1 MSYQGN
7 YNQRSSGTNN
17 YILIVKRCIFLT
29 PRDTSDILAK
39 NIEMKEKIDKSKR
52 GMKDWFYDINS
63 SIDFNLYLL
72 FTKYLPAY
80 GENSKGLPDFKGN
93 EKTKYLEAIKNH
105 FSSNTNTK
113 SYQSLKNLAKGNYD
127 RIQNLIKSLLNLGYA
142 CKSIEAIPKW
152 RLVVGLGAS
161 HPQETS
167 MILHHIYGIPYIP
180 GSAVKGITRHWALT
194 CFADKISSQ
203 KNSDFYKEIEQL
215 SKGLDGGFKEGS
227 LYGNLS
233 IQLLDKKVEKEEK
246 IELSDLVEIFGTQE
260 QKGKVIFMDAYPVDE
275 IKLEIDIM
283 NPHYP
288 DYYSGN
294 KPPAD
299 CQNPNPITFLTVGK
313 TKFQFCLLSK
323 DNNLLNKATLLLEE
337 ALKEHGIGA
346 KTALGYGIFDI

>member
-1 MSYQGN
+1 MRSQGN
-7 YNQRSSGTNN
+7 YNQRFNRSHERPEEK
-17 YILIVKRCIFLT
+17 YVFFT
-29 PRDTSDILAK
+29 PSDTSSILSGVITK
-39 NIEMKEKIDKSKR
+39 Q
-52 GMKDWFYDINS
+52 YDRYQIVERS
-63 SIDFNLYLL
+63 DIDFNLCLL
-72 FTKYLPAY
+72 FMKYLPV
-80 GENSKGLPDFKGN
+80 GNRRDQQGLIYFERDK
-93 EKTKYLEAIKNH
+93 KTKYLEAIKNH
-105 FSSNTNTK
+105 FSSNGNTK
-113 SYQSLKNLAKGNYD
+113 SYQSLKNLARKNYD

-142 CKSIEAIPKW
+142 YKSIEAIPKW

-180 GSAVKGITRHWALT
+180 GSAVKGITRHYALI
-194 CFADKISSQ
+194 CFADKISSQKISSQ
-203 KNSDFYKEIEQL
+203 KNSDFYEEIEQL

-227 LYGNLS
+227 VYGNLS
-233 IQLLDKKVEKEEK
+233 IQLLDKKVGKEEK

-260 QKGKVIFMDAYPVDE
+260 QKGKVIFMDAYPVDD

-288 DYYSGN
+288 DYYSGD

-299 CQNPNPITFLTVGK
+299 WQSPNPITFLTVGK

-323 DNNLLNKATLLLEE
+323 DDSLLNKATLLLKE